1 MKLSCPFLFALGA
14 AALAGLAGCASS
26 PPVHYYTLVKPA
38 DDTSRAPSQPEPG
51 YMIEVLPVTVPA
63 QADQPQLM
71 VRDGSGGVTPFYS
84 ERWSASLG
92 EEVRSALSYTLTS
105 SLNTLDVQSIQAPAN
120 AAVWRVQVDVQRFD
134 NTFNGSAVLDA
145 VWRVRPVN
153 LAGSPLICRTI
164 VQLPIHGI
172 EISGV
177 VGAQQQALADLGKT
191 IASGIRS
198 GGRNAQSSSSAAQVS
213 GCANK
218 E

>member
-1 MKLSCPFLFALGA
+1 MG
-14 AALAGLAGCASS
+14 AALAALAGCASS
-26 PPVHYYTLVKPA
+26 PPVHYYTLVAPA
-38 DDTSRAPSQPEPG
+38 DDTSRARPQGAPD

-92 EEVRSALSYTLTS
+92 DEIRGGLSYALTS

-134 NTFNGSAVLDA
+134 NSFNGSAVLDA
-145 VWRVRPVN
+145 IWRVRPVN
-153 LAGSPLICRTI
+153 VAGSPLLCRTV
-164 VQLPIHGI
+164 VQLPVQGTQ
-172 EISGV
+172 ISGV

-198 GGRNAQSSSSAAQVS
+198 GGRDAQPASPATQVS
-213 GCANK
+213 GCAHK